1 METFPRTASLARH
14 TGFPFGPF
22 LNVQL
27 PVAGDRNTCNLVYT
41 DSFFCQVTV
50 AGDKGGAGNSY
61 SNPRSSDQMEIS
73 RDRQP
78 RLRTRLPEIILISP
92 GRRPRLPGSHPPP
105 EFSATISADRTIAT
119 STSRWAWNSCCARC
133 QPWGKTRKLP
143 STPTSITCMRSLR
156 RPTPSAKPGRKQEA
170 ARARASFMRLQH
182 GQGPESGPTAYG
194 EAHNPDPARLATSAP
209 QP

>member
-61 SNPRSSDQMEIS
+61 SNQ
-73 RDRQP
+73 QP
-78 RLRTRLPEIILISP
+78 TFERPNGNFP
-92 GRRPRLPGSHPPP
+92 GP
-105 EFSATISADRTIAT
+105 
-119 STSRWAWNSCCARC
+119 
-133 QPWGKTRKLP
+133 
-143 STPTSITCMRSLR
+143 
-156 RPTPSAKPGRKQEA
+156 
-170 ARARASFMRLQH
+170 
-182 GQGPESGPTAYG
+182 
-194 EAHNPDPARLATSAP
+194 ATSATNP
-209 QP
+209 ATGDNPYFTRPTSSASGFPSAPGILRNNFRGPHYRDFDFTLGMEFVLRTMPALGENAKIAFHANFYNLYEESAKAYAEREARAQAGSSAGASLLYASATWTGAGIWAHRVR